1 MSKQSL
7 AEYVNQIQAA
17 GRYTFTTVEAQEA
30 AELSRDA
37 LKKSLSRLEEQKR
50 IVVVRRGFCVIVP
63 LEYRSS
69 GILPPDW
76 FIDDLMRFLGQPYYV
91 ALLSAAELHGAAHQR
106 PQTFQVITS
115 RAIREAEAAGLR
127 IRFFKK
133 ANMAAT
139 PQVKKRTFTG
149 DIPVSSPAAT
159 ALDLVAYE
167 RRIGRLSRVMTVLQE
182 LGEGIEADSLVA
194 AAQAGEQLAHVQRL
208 GWLLDKVGFGRAT
221 AKLQEWLGC
230 RKTKAVALD
239 PSRPA
244 KGFMRDPKWGVI
256 VNAEVE
262 GEL

>member
-1 MSKQSL
+1 MGKQSL

-17 GRYTFTTVEAQEA
+17 GRYTFTTVEAQKA
-30 AELSRDA
+30 TELSQAA
-37 LKKSLSRLEEQKR
+37 LKKSISRLAEQKR
-50 IVVVRRGFCVIVP
+50 IVLIRRGFCVIVP
-63 LEYRSS
+63 LEYQSS

-91 ALLSAAELHGAAHQR
+91 ALLSAAELHGAGHQR

-115 RAIREAEAAGLR
+115 RATREASVTGLR

-133 ANMAAT
+133 ANVTAT
-139 PQVKKRTFTG
+139 PIVKKRTFTG
-149 DIPVSSPAAT
+149 DIPVSNPAAT

-167 RRIGRLSRVMTVLQE
+167 RRVGKLSRVMTVLQE
-182 LGEGIEADSLVA
+182 LGEGIDADSLVA
-194 AAQAGEQLAHVQRL
+194 AAQADGHLAHVQRL
-208 GWLLDKVGFGRAT
+208 GWLLDKAGFARIT

-239 PSRPA
+239 PARPA
-244 KGFMRDPKWGVI
+244 KGFMHDPKWRVI
-256 VNAEVE
+256 VNAEAE

>member
-7 AEYVNQIQAA
+7 AKYVNQIQAA
-17 GRYTFTTVEAQEA
+17 GRYTFTTVEAQEV
-30 AELSRDA
+30 AELSKDA

-115 RAIREAEAAGLR
+115 RATREAKAAGLR

-133 ANMAAT
+133 ANVTAT
-139 PQVKKRTFTG
+139 QIVKKRTFTS
-149 DIPVSSPAAT
+149 DISVSSPAAT
-159 ALDLVAYE
+159 AFDLVAYE
-167 RRIGRLSRVMTVLQE
+167 RHVGRLSRVMTVLQE

-194 AAQAGEQLAHVQRL
+194 AAQAGEELAHVQRL
-208 GWLLDKVGFGRAT
+208 GWLLDKAGFGLAT
-221 AKLQEWLGC
+221 AKLQEWLGH

-244 KGFMRDPKWGVI
+244 KGFTRDPKWRVI

>member
-7 AEYVNQIQAA
+7 AEYVDQTQAM
-17 GRYTFTTVEAQEA
+17 GRYTFTTVEAQQA
-30 AELSRDA
+30 AELSWEA

-69 GILPPDW
+69 GILPADW
-76 FIDDLMRFLGQPYYV
+76 FINDLMKFLGQPYYV

-115 RAIREAEAAGLR
+115 RATREAEAAGLR

-133 ANMAAT
+133 ANVAAT
-139 PQVKKRTFTG
+139 PQIKKRTFTG

-167 RRIGRLSRVMTVLQE
+167 RRIGRLNRLLTVLQE
-182 LGEGIEADSLVA
+182 LGEGIEADGLVA
-194 AAQAGEQLAHVQRL
+194 AARAGGELAHVQRL
-208 GWLLDKVGFGRAT
+208 GWLLDKAGFEHVT
-221 AKLQEWLGC
+221 VKLREWLGH

-244 KGFMRDPKWGVI
+244 QGFTRDPQWNVI
-256 VNAEVE
+256 VNAGVE